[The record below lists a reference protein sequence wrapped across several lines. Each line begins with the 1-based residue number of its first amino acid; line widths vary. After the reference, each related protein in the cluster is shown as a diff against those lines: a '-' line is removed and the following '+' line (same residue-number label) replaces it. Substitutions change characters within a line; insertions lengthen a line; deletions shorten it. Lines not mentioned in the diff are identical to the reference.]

1 MRKIFLSVIALLFLS
16 FFISQ
21 SAKADCATIK
31 DGTIL
36 DSAGNVIETGNDQF
50 GYNYQAHNFNG
61 TYDRSDRV
69 HDGTYWGTVAD
80 YVDDKLMMKWNDEW
94 LSNKDCDGDNKLD
107 RHFGHPSYIGSGA
120 WLTNHVEGEY
130 YDADGNVCHYTYF
143 VKIVAVSSNDNLVAG
158 IWHDAD
164 GVEIG
169 PEIWGEFAIIQS
181 IYNDPCGGFHGV
193 EYLTPSRPGL
203 GNREDE

>member
-1 MRKIFLSVIALLFLS
+1 MRNLFVAMAVLFLS

-21 SAKADCATIK
+21 SAKADCTTIK
-31 DGTIL
+31 GGTIL
-36 DSAGNVIETGNDQF
+36 DSAGNVIQTGYDQF
-50 GYNYQAHNFNG
+50 GYGYQAHKFNG
-61 TYDRSDRV
+61 TYDSSDRV
-69 HDGTYWGTVAD
+69 LDGTYWGTVAD
-80 YVDDKLMMKWNDEW
+80 YVDDKLAMKWNDAW

-107 RHFGHPSYIGSGA
+107 RHFGHSGYIGSGA
-120 WLTNHVEGEY
+120 WLTNHVEGDY
-130 YDADGNVCHYTYF
+130 YDVGGSTCHYTYF
-143 VKIVAVSSNDNLVAG
+143 VKIVAVSSTDNLAGG

-181 IYNDPCGGFHGV
+181 VYNDPCGGSHGI

-203 GNREDE
+203 GNREE